1 MKKMLSLLFL
11 ILLWSCGN
19 ETSPNSVQDPELETT
34 EVVLFALND
43 MHGKIDRFSKVKP
56 FIDQA
61 KAVSDKVFFVS
72 GGDVFSGNPIVDFH
86 PEKGSPIIDVM
97 SAVGMDVSVL
107 GNHEFDYGQE
117 VLNSRIAQA
126 SFPFICANVENI
138 GGVLKTPDPFTIIEK
153 DGFSIA
159 FIGVVENSSRGD
171 LPLSHPKNMDGLAF
185 QEGANVVAG
194 YRNNN
199 QIVGS
204 DLVVALTHYGKDAD
218 RRLIDQSFSG
228 SESFVDLV
236 VGGHSHQL
244 YNEVYR
250 DVPMIQSGAHMQYLT
265 KLVLQVAA
273 GKIVSKAYTLI
284 DLSEDHPEDPVVAS
298 TIATYNNRPEFY
310 TTIATAS
317 HDHNRAETACFYTTA
332 LLEETGAD
340 LSIQNYGGVRGDLAG
355 GNIRPYDI
363 YTIDPFGNGL
373 ETYSMKVS
381 ALKTFFQ
388 SQYSM
393 AFAGMD
399 IRREGNDILIRETA
413 GGDVLADTTQLT
425 IAVNDYISNTNPD
438 TFQQLLKRY
447 DFTTADYLIEFLNKQ
462 QVAIEN
468 EGCDRSLD

>member
-34 EVVLFALND
+34 VVVLFALND

>member
-194 YRNNN
+194 FRNNN